1 MGFKR
6 PEVRIFSLGPGKVL
20 KPKGFGTFL
29 FLFHEKLYF
38 NILHVPIQNS
48 LSEQSGEKI
57 YYMTDRPLR
66 TLFMAAVV
74 SLF

>member
-20 KPKGFGTFL
+20 KSKGFGTFL
-29 FLFHEKLYF
+29 FYAMKKYGL
-38 NILHVPIQNS
+38 NILHVIIQNS

-57 YYMTDRPLR
+57 FYMTDRLLIR
-66 TLFMAAVV
+66 
-74 SLF
+74 